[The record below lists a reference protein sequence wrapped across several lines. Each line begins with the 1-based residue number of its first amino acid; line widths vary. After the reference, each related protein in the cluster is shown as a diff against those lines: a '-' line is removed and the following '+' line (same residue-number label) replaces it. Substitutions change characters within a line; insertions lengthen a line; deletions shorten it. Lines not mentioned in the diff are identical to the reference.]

1 MPKMMELK
9 ELTIVIMA
17 RKLEKVTDEIGD
29 ERERSLDGWES
40 DPNVRQ
46 LRVEVWLD
54 LKIVQANSGHFQ
66 QAFVIDNFWIQS

>member
-46 LRVEVWLD
+46 LRVEV
-54 LKIVQANSGHFQ
+54 
-66 QAFVIDNFWIQS
+66 